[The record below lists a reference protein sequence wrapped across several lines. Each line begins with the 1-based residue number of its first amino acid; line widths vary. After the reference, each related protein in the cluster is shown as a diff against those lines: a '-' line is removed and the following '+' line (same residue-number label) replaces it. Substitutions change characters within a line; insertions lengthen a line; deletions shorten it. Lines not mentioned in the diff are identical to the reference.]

1 MSKYLIWSNYDD
13 NTIEL
18 TYNDFVKNNNQP
30 VVVQNSIEF
39 PILEQ
44 DVIFDII
51 FGFIFSVL
59 FIFNLF
65 KISYQFIISF
75 LIL

>member
-1 MSKYLIWSNYDD
+1 MMI

-30 VVVQNSIEF
+30 VVVENSIEF

-44 DVIFDII
+44 DVILDTI

-59 FIFNLF
+59 LIFNLLF
-65 KISYQFIISF
+65 KISYQFINSF
-75 LIL
+75 FHSLKLSW

>member
-1 MSKYLIWSNYDD
+1 MMI

-59 FIFNLF
+59 FIFNLLF

-75 LIL
+75 FNSLKLSW